1 MVKLSGLLAALKRL
15 VFLQDAPADVATS
28 SPLFERTKRWT
39 DAVASITL
47 VRLVVW
53 VAIAAFVYQGVLSD
67 AFKATEW
74 MDDHQFMS
82 WEESDRL
89 TLLRWGQL
97 PQWNPYW
104 CGGTVAAAAPED
116 PFFGPDFLLR
126 LAFGVSHG
134 RRLAILLL
142 VVMGFEGMY
151 RLCRR
156 LDATVVASGFAAVA
170 FGTCDRYVQYI
181 HDGWVNFLGFELIP
195 WVAFCFLKGLESW
208 RYRLLGGFFF
218 AWIVLS
224 AGTYPAPFAMLVVGY
239 LAIAMSLRGLVKG
252 GHVKGARAWLTPWV
266 TAISIGLAGLALSFG
281 KLVPTLAFVRQ
292 FPRVFAPIE
301 TLQGPNL
308 FAGFYIKYAAVLLF
322 ALVALVTADAAAG
335 IFCGG
340 FVLFFALALGDFGA
354 WSPFHLLKLLPVFS
368 QLRFPD
374 RYMVVAL
381 FFIAVCAA
389 RGITRLEDSIPAVVR
404 GVWSRVRAWR
414 RKEPSEAPVELV
426 FLAVLLATYGAY
438 RAVRPPLDDLVEHV
452 RIKPGMM
459 FLQEAP
465 RRFEQPF
472 KQHRGNRRDA
482 HIFPSINMGSIYCV
496 AGNPLPESAL
506 LRADLPAEEYP
517 VDPAKATVKRLSWSP
532 NVIELE
538 VDAKEATTIRV
549 NQNWAP
555 EWRTDV
561 GTVKSD
567 EKLLAVDVPA
577 GKHMITLAY
586 RDRALMACL
595 LVSLA
600 TLLAMLSLVARDT
613 WKWLRDERER
623 WVTMPTWPDE
633 ATRGEGEEGEA
644 EGEPEPEPEPEP
656 KTEAAK
662 EKKAPDDEAS

>member
-1 MVKLSGLLAALKRL
+1 MVKRSAKFLAGLDRLKRF
-15 VFLQDAPADVATS
+15 VFLEDLPGSRQ
-28 SPLFERTKRWT
+28 PLFERTKRWT
-39 DAVASITL
+39 DGVASITV
-47 VRLVVW
+47 VRLIVW
-53 VAIAAFVYQGVLSD
+53 IAIAAAIYQGVLSD
-67 AFKATEW
+67 AFKATDW

-82 WEESDRL
+82 WEESDRM

-104 CGGTVAAAAPED
+104 CGGTVGAAAPED

-156 LDATVVASGFAAVA
+156 LDATVVASGFAAIV
-170 FGTCDRYVQYI
+170 FGTCDRYVQFI

-195 WVAFCFLKGLESW
+195 WVALCLLKGFESW

-239 LAIAMSLRGLVKG
+239 LTIAMSIWGLT
-252 GHVKGARAWLTPWV
+252 KGAPGSRTWLTPWLS
-266 TAISIGLAGLALSFG
+266 AITIGLAGLALSFG

-301 TLQGPNL
+301 TLHGHQL
-308 FAGFYIKYAAVLLF
+308 FAGFYLKYAAVLIF
-322 ALVALVTADAAAG
+322 AMIGLITADAAAG

-354 WSPFHLLKLLPVFS
+354 WSPFHLLKALPVFS

-374 RYMVVAL
+374 RYMVLVL
-381 FFIAVCAA
+381 FFGAVTAA
-389 RGITRLEDSIPAVVR
+389 RGITRLEDALPALVR
-404 GVWSRVRAWR
+404 GVWARFRAWR
-414 RKEPSEAPVELV
+414 GKEPIAAPVELV
-426 FLAVLLATYGAY
+426 FVAVLLATYGAY
-438 RAVRPPLDDLVEHV
+438 RVVRPPIEDIVEHV
-452 RIKPGMM
+452 RIKPGTMY
-459 FLQEAP
+459 LQDAP
-465 RRFEQPF
+465 RTYDQPF

-482 HIFPSINMGSIYCV
+482 HVFPSINMGSIYCV

-538 VDAKEATTIRV
+538 VDAKEPTTIRV

-561 GTVKSD
+561 GKVKSD

-577 GKHMITLAY
+577 GKNVVTLAY

-595 LVSLA
+595 MVSLVSLLGMIG
-600 TLLAMLSLVARDT
+600 LLVRDT
-613 WKWLRDERER
+613 WKWFAAERVR
-623 WVTMPTWPDE
+623 WAGMPTWPDE
-633 ATRGEGEEGEA
+633 VGKAS
-644 EGEPEPEPEPEP
+644 EGEPEA
-656 KTEAAK
+656 EAEA
-662 EKKAPDDEAS
+662 EAEDKAPEEGA